1 MKNTIKSF
9 VLFSTIIIAFTSC
22 ETQGKK
28 APNKLLNN
36 EIAIE
41 QPATLEMSEDSII
54 IKSQMKAMQKVKE
67 AREKIAT
74 EAIQTIVKT
83 QSAVQLLANKN
94 VSKATKQLKEVSSE
108 IESIV
113 KKYPKLDLLPIDV
126 NVKTNDLITDIS
138 TVKQVT
144 KDAEKALK
152 NEQLQEARA
161 LLSKLSSE
169 INITTVNVPLVTYP
183 REIKRALKLIDQ
195 GKISEAETVLVT
207 TLNALVIEENK
218 LPIPMLHAEV
228 LIDEAMAR
236 HLEDRT
242 ENSAIVINLLENA
255 DYQLKLA
262 EVLGYGNK
270 DKMYKELRNDIKL
283 LKKSANS
290 DKDLKELFNKLKLKV
305 KTFRERLF
313 LVS

>member
-1 MKNTIKSF
+1 MKKTIKSF

-22 ETQGKK
+22 QTQGKK

-54 IKSQMKAMQKVKE
+54 IKSQIKAMQKVKE

-108 IESIV
+108 IEAIV
-113 KKYPKLDLLPIDV
+113 KKHPNLDLLPIDV
-126 NVKTNDLITDIS
+126 SVKTNDLITDIS

-152 NEQLQEARA
+152 NEQLQKARV

-169 INITTVNVPLVTYP
+169 INITTVSVPLVTYP
-183 REIKRALKLIDQ
+183 REIKRAIKLINQ
-195 GKISEAETVLVT
+195 GKVSEAETVLIT

-218 LPIPMLHAEV
+218 LPIPILQAEV

-242 ENSAIVINLLENA
+242 ENNALVINLLENA
-255 DYQLKLA
+255 DYKLKLA

-290 DKDLKELFNKLKLKV
+290 DKDLKELFNKLKVKV